1 MSTEHRHYF
10 NQRASEWGLK
20 GQNDRLIDALNE
32 FGVKPDDSILDVGAG
47 TGCLTQFLQEMVG
60 DGGCAVAADISDKML
75 AAARRQLKSRQVL
88 YLCTDACELAIVPD
102 SFDKI
107 ICYSTFPHFN
117 KPLRALS
124 EFYRI
129 LKPLGKILIFHN
141 CCSRHLNL
149 YHSRLQSVVSFDKL
163 PKSEQLMEMIRFCG
177 FVEVRGVERP
187 DLYWVEARKPVT
199 DNSGDL

>member
-10 NQRASEWGLK
+10 NRLASDWRAKEH
-20 GQNDRLIDALNE
+20 NERLVLALND
-32 FGVKPDDSILDVGAG
+32 FGVQPQDVVLDIGAG
-47 TGCLTQFLQEMVG
+47 AGCLTQFLQEMVG
-60 DGGCAVAADISDKML
+60 DNGRAVAADISDRML
-75 AAARRQLKSRQVL
+75 VTARRRLNSRRVL
-88 YLCTDACELAIVPD
+88 YLCADACELAIVSD

-107 ICYSTFPHFN
+107 ICYSAFPHFR
-117 KPLRALS
+117 KPLAALE

-129 LKPLGKILIFHN
+129 LKPQGKILIFHN

-149 YHSRLQSVVSFDKL
+149 YHSRLESVVSFDKL

-187 DLYWVEARKPVT
+187 DLYWVEARKPV
-199 DNSGDL
+199 SCKSSDL